1 MRAYKSPSAGYLVK
15 WARLLAIVALIGA
28 TAQRTHAATLPSTY
42 ERWAYIDEIQVIA
55 DDENGNEYSYAR
67 ILFTSVQTG
76 SAQEH
81 WVVPLQ
87 RNGIDYSG
95 AKYIQTVLQQ
105 AVATGSKVYLGAV
118 DTWGLGAHSYF
129 SLFEDPRI
137 RRAIL
142 YK

>member
-1 MRAYKSPSAGYLVK
+1 MRTCILPTVGYLK
-15 WARLLAIVALIGA
+15 WVRLLAVVAFMGA
-28 TAQRTHAATLPSTY
+28 ASGQRTEAAALPSTY

-55 DDENGNEYSYAR
+55 DDENGNEYSYAK
-67 ILFTSVQTG
+67 ILFTSVNQG
-76 SAQEH
+76 SSQEH

-95 AKYIQTVLQQ
+95 AKYIESVLQQ